1 MIYTSISN
9 YLIEIYEMHLATC
22 VSFYSQVT
30 KVQGFPGGTCDKEP
44 VCLMQ
49 EI

>member
-1 MIYTSISN
+1 MIYSSLTT
-9 YLIEIYEMHLATC
+9 YLIETYEMHLATC
-22 VSFYSQVT
+22 FSFYSQVT
-30 KVQGFPGGTCDKEP
+30 KVQGFPGGISGKEP